1 MTCTKVEP
9 IRHQRTKYRILN
21 NKQPGSNNLDF
32 RQKISIQKY
41 FHLPPTDRSDVSHLE
56 RSRAAP
62 ISYTVVISG
71 RCWARGR
78 GSVHWRESATWKWH
92 GSMKI
97 IRSGGHA
104 AAGGAIPHV
113 AFVAYH
119 FDNRPTVEKSSCP
132 TRNHQFSLGVRPDF
146 GRTEERRTQDRLD
159 RFSFISFIIE
169 FLLNFSSFM
178 LYVR

>member
-1 MTCTKVEP
+1 MFTTVWRKWWE
-9 IRHQRTKYRILN
+9 N
-21 NKQPGSNNLDF
+21 NYFLYDMYESWTNPSREDEIPDSKQQTGSNNLNF
-32 RQKISIQKY
+32 RQKIPSIQKY

-132 TRNHQFSLGVRPDF
+132 TRNHQFSLGVRPYAPWFRQNRGKKDPELP
-146 GRTEERRTQDRLD
+146 R
-159 RFSFISFIIE
+159 
-169 FLLNFSSFM
+169 
-178 LYVR
+178 